1 MSPVDLE
8 RLDWAK
14 GDGLLPA
21 IVQDASSGAVLMLGY
36 MDREALA
43 QTLATGLVTF
53 FSRSRRALWVKGET
67 SGNRLRLRAL
77 HADCDGDAILVQ
89 ADPAG
94 PVCHAGT
101 ASCFADAPAPAAAPL
116 AFLADLEAV
125 IDSRIADSPT
135 GSYTAKLHA
144 QGPRRIAQKVGEE
157 GVEFALAA
165 AGGSDEDVTAEAAD
179 LLFHLML
186 ALRARGLSLGEVT
199 RTLKRRHSVARG
211 IRLIAGLDAGIP
223 GP

>member
-1 MSPVDLE
+1 MSPADLE

-53 FSRSRRALWVKGET
+53 YSRSRRALWVKGET

-89 ADPAG
+89 ADAAG
-94 PVCHAGT
+94 PVCHTGT

-116 AFLADLEAV
+116 AFLASLEAV

-186 ALRARGLSLGEVT
+186 ALRARGLSLGEVAG
-199 RTLKRRHSVARG
+199 TLKRRHSAARG
-211 IRLIAGLDAGIP
+211 SG
-223 GP
+223 

>member
-1 MSPVDLE
+1 MSPGGLE

-21 IVQDASSGAVLMLGY
+21 VVQDAASGVVLMLGY
-36 MDREALA
+36 MDRAALA

-53 FSRSRRALWVKGET
+53 YSRSRRALWVKGET
-67 SGNRLRLRAL
+67 SGNRLRLRAV
-77 HADCDGDAILVQ
+77 HADCDGDALLVQ

-101 ASCFADAPAPAAAPL
+101 ASCFADAPAPAAAPF
-116 AFLADLEAV
+116 AFLPELEDV
-125 IDSRIADSPT
+125 IDGRIADAPA

-144 QGPRRIAQKVGEE
+144 EGPRRVAQKVGEE

-165 AGGSDEDVTAEAAD
+165 AGGSDAEVTAEAAD

-186 ALRARGLSLGEVT
+186 ALRARGLHLTEVV
-199 RTLKRRHSVARG
+199 RTLERRHPAASSAADPPV
-211 IRLIAGLDAGIP
+211 
-223 GP
+223 